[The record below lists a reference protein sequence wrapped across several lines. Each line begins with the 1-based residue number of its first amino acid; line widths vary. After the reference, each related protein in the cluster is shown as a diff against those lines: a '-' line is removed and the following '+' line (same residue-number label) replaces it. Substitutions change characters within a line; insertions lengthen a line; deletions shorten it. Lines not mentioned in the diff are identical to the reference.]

1 MDVLHERCAGLD
13 VHKDE
18 VVACARTG
26 AGSAVRRI
34 HRRFKTTTRGLL
46 ELSDW
51 LAEAGCT
58 HVAMEATGVYW
69 KPVWHVLEGGFQ
81 LVLANARAVRNVP
94 GRKTDMND
102 STWLADLLA
111 HGLIQ
116 GSFVPPEP
124 VQQLRD
130 LTRTRKQLVREVV
143 QHTQRIQKTLE
154 DANIKL
160 SSVLSDTIGQSGRQI
175 LTAIIAGES
184 DPAALATLVNYRV
197 RTPQDEIAEALRGR
211 VNDHHRFLL
220 QLHLDQVDALSAAI
234 DKIDRHIEEQLH
246 PFRDAAARLATIP
259 GLSLTAAY
267 VILAEIGP
275 EMSQFPTAAHLVSWA
290 GLCPRMDESAGK
302 IRSTRTRAG
311 NPWLKTTLVQS
322 AWAAA
327 RKNGS
332 YLRVQFHRIKI
343 RRGAK
348 KAAVAVAASLLT
360 IAYHLL
366 KSRSDYKDLGANHYD
381 RRDKARTAKRLLKR
395 LADLGFHLQIAA
407 PA

>member
-1 MDVLHERCAGLD
+1 MDILHERCAGID

-18 VVACARTG
+18 VVACTRLGTG
-26 AGSAVRRI
+26 SGVRRL
-34 HRRFKTTTRGLL
+34 HRRFKTTTSGLL
-46 ELSDW
+46 ELSEW
-51 LAEAGCT
+51 LSKAGCT

-69 KPVWHVLEGGFQ
+69 KPVWHVLEGSFE
-81 LVLANARAVRNVP
+81 LLLANARAVKNVP
-94 GRKTDMND
+94 GRKSDMND

-143 QHTQRIQKTLE
+143 QHTQRIQKVLE
-154 DANIKL
+154 DANVKL
-160 SSVLSDTIGQSGRQI
+160 SSVLSDSIGESGRQI
-175 LTAIIAGES
+175 LAAIIAGES
-184 DPAALATLVNYRV
+184 DPAKLADLVNYRV
-197 RTPQDEIAEALRGR
+197 RTPRDEIAEALRGR

-220 QLHLDQVDALSAAI
+220 QLHLGQIDALSSAI
-234 DKIDRHIEEQLH
+234 DKIDRHIEEHLH
-246 PFRDAAARLATIP
+246 PFREAAERLATIP

-267 VILAEIGP
+267 VVLAEIGP
-275 EMSQFPTAAHLVSWA
+275 EMSQFPTAGHLVSWA

-302 IRSTRTRAG
+302 VRSTRTRDG

-332 YLRVQFHRIKI
+332 YLRAQFHRIKI

-366 KSRSDYKDLGANHYD
+366 KDGSEYRDLGANFHD
-381 RRDKARTAKRLLKR
+381 RRDPARTAKRLLKR
-395 LADLGFHLQIAA
+395 LADLGLRVQIVSAA
-407 PA
+407 